1 MGSLLD
7 EIVAGERP
15 AGDIL
20 PRELDLAE
28 QFEISRGVAR
38 ESIRALEERGLISV
52 RHGRGATV
60 NERSTWDL
68 FDPDVL
74 SAVIAADGG
83 VDVLRDHVEC
93 RRMLEVEAA
102 ALASERAS
110 DDDGGAIRHALGVME
125 EAAVLPVN
133 PANER
138 HFHEADLAFHQAIM
152 AATGN
157 RALGI
162 LTERVHS
169 ALLVARQPT
178 ARPAYRL
185 SRAIPE
191 HRVILEAIEARDSE
205 GARTAMHAHLDTVL
219 GYLSEGLS
227 ERP

>member
-15 AGDIL
+15 PGDML

-52 RHGRGATV
+52 RHGSGATV

-74 SAVIAADGG
+74 SAVIAAEGRL
-83 VDVLRDHVEC
+83 DVLRDHVEC
-93 RRMLEVEAA
+93 RRMPEVEA
-102 ALASERAS
+102 
-110 DDDGGAIRHALGVME
+110 
-125 EAAVLPVN
+125 AAVLPVN
-133 PANER
+133 PTNER
-138 HFHEADLAFHQAIM
+138 RFHGADLAFHQAIM

-162 LTERVHS
+162 LTEKVHS

-178 ARPAYRL
+178 ARPAYSLR
-185 SRAIPE
+185 RAIPE
-191 HRVILEAIEARDSE
+191 HRAILEAIEARDSE
-205 GARTAMHAHLDTVL
+205 GAGGAMHAHLDTVL